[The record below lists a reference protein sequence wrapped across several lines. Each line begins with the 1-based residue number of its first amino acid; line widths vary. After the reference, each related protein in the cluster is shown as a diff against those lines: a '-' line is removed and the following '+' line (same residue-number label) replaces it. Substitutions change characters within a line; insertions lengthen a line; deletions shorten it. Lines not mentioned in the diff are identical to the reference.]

1 MIDKDLLTKEI
12 ERDLE
17 GTSLFLVELSVSL
30 TNEICVEID
39 SAEGVDIEACAKLTR
54 QIEAAFD
61 RDKEDYEL
69 EVGSSGLTSPFK
81 VRAQYA
87 KNIGNDVEILT
98 KDGRKLYGVLTEV
111 GEGSALD
118 KDVDFTI
125 EVEQKVKE
133 PGAKRPVLKKEALNL
148 TSADCKYVRYD
159 IKF

>member
-12 ERDLE
+12 ERDLD
-17 GTSLFLVELSVSL
+17 GTSLFLVELSVSPA
-30 TNEICVEID
+30 NDIRVEID

-87 KNIGNDVEILT
+87 KNIGNDIEILT
-98 KDGRKLYGVLTEV
+98 KDGRKLYGVLTDV
-111 GEGSALD
+111 GAGNPLD
-118 KDVDFTI
+118 KDVNFTM
-125 EVEQKVKE
+125 EMEHKVKE
-133 PGAKRPVLKKEALNL
+133 PGAKRPVLKKEALGFS
-148 TSADCKYVRYD
+148 SADCKYVRYD